1 VLGVLFL
8 EDGYLFI
15 HNLCCYFCRSSLGW
29 QSCSLHPYD
38 ILSVLMQMTVIFV
51 FVNAVATRERFYL
64 SPIRSGSLNVD
75 LHSIDKR
82 RQQLLNF
89 DQATSYSKHKDSLQ
103 RELETFLSRLPGRV
117 SLATATPPRSM
128 SFSYL

>member
-1 VLGVLFL
+1 
-8 EDGYLFI
+8 
-15 HNLCCYFCRSSLGW
+15 
-29 QSCSLHPYD
+29 
-38 ILSVLMQMTVIFV
+38 MTVIFV

-117 SLATATPPRSM
+117 SLATATPPEIYVVFVSLRIRVVELRSTITVVNLLANRVDTLVVAP
-128 SFSYL
+128 SGYPIIQ